1 MFYSAGLDFQ
11 PTVEVLNFL
20 PGMGRQCA
28 CIEILQ
34 DTEGEDDE
42 MFSAIL
48 STTSLNVMITRNTA
62 TITILD
68 DDSKMIIH
76 TQISSYIDATMIP
89 TLVSGHV

>member
-1 MFYSAGLDFQ
+1 MSRLTMSFDQFLTLFYSAGLDFP

-48 STTSLNVMITRNTA
+48 STTSLNVMITRNAA
-62 TITILD
+62 TITIMD
-68 DDSKMIIH
+68 DDCKMIVL
-76 TQISSYIDATMIP
+76 QAD
-89 TLVSGHV
+89 